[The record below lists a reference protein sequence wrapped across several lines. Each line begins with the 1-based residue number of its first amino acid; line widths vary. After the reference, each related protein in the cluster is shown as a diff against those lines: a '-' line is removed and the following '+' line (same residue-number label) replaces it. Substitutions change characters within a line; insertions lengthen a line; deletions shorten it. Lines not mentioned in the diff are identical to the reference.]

1 MKYLVKSIV
10 LLLFL
15 FSQAGKAQGLFTTDA
30 NGHERWE
37 FILEGSGDVLQ
48 IALPAGAGMITLIKG
63 DYDGTKQLAYSYA
76 TTLAITYSLKAIV
89 GKRRPEGREQ
99 YDSFPSGH
107 TASAFSGASFIQR
120 RYGWKYGWVAYV
132 LAGVVGVSRMEG
144 PDGYHDFWDVLAG
157 ATVGIGSTY
166 IFTSEYVPPH
176 FNISFASG
184 NGNYLL
190 SFNYRF

>member
-1 MKYLVKSIV
+1 VN
-10 LLLFL
+10 
-15 FSQAGKAQGLFTTDA
+15 AQGLFTSDT
-30 NGHERWE
+30 NGHEKWE

-48 IALPAGAGMITLIKG
+48 IALPLGAGMMTLIKE
-63 DYDGTKQLAYSYA
+63 DYKGTKQLAISYA
-76 TTLAITYSLKAIV
+76 TTLAVTYSLKYTI
-89 GKRRPEGREQ
+89 GKRRPEGREL

-120 RYGWKYGWVAYV
+120 RYGWKFGWPAYV
-132 LAGVVGVSRMEG
+132 LAGIVGISRMEG

-166 IFTSEYVPPH
+166 LFTSKYEEPKI
-176 FNISFASG
+176 NLGLATG

-190 SFNYRF
+190 TFNYKF